1 MKKKSSQN
9 FKLITKYNI
18 KKKLS
23 KTNNWCE
30 IHTSCLLHFKY
41 MRAYVDIVYI
51 MCVWYAVKYMRY
63 MYIYMKSKIP
73 YIHVYVMSAKK
84 LQDLNHERRKWND
97 HCQFVKCS
105 ATEILDSTFKF
116 PAPKFKWTAWIL
128 KSVIF
133 FWSMKDGPQLFLAI
147 LSQGFCIGA

>member
-1 MKKKSSQN
+1 
-9 FKLITKYNI
+9 
-18 KKKLS
+18 
-23 KTNNWCE
+23 
-30 IHTSCLLHFKY
+30 

-97 HCQFVKCS
+97 SLPICEMFGNRN
-105 ATEILDSTFKF
+105 FRF
-116 PAPKFKWTAWIL
+116 YF
-128 KSVIF
+128 
-133 FWSMKDGPQLFLAI
+133 
-147 LSQGFCIGA
+147 